1 MAFFTHNGRRLHYF
15 TLGEGAPV
23 LLVHGFT
30 NAGLS
35 WMNQVAALAF
45 NGYQVIVP
53 DLAGHGL
60 SSPVGAVTTV
70 ADLTR
75 DAIALLDHLGVD
87 RVTVC
92 GLSLGGMIAQQA
104 ALDFAGRVDRLVVA
118 NSRATFATPESAA
131 AVQNWIGLF
140 SQPQGPLKR
149 FQATWPVML
158 NETFRQSANGQATFD
173 SWCQLAARAD
183 SVSLI
188 NVALGMR
195 EFDVRA
201 RLAQIR
207 QPVLVIAGEQDK
219 LFAPDIAREVSD
231 GIAGAR
237 LEIIPGASHISSLDS
252 ADRFNRLLLEFL
264 RQD

>member
-1 MAFFTHNGRRLHYF
+1 MPFFTHNNRRLHYV
-15 TLGEGAPV
+15 TLGEGTPV

-35 WMNQVAALAF
+35 WMHQMAALSF
-45 NGYQVIVP
+45 GGYQVIVP

-60 SSPVGAVTTV
+60 SATVGAVTTV

-87 RVTVC
+87 AAAVC

-104 ALDFAGRVDRLVVA
+104 ALDFPDRVQRLVVA
-118 NSRATFATPESAA
+118 NSRATFATPEAAA
-131 AVQNWIGLF
+131 AVESWIGLF
-140 SQPQGPLKR
+140 SQPQGPLTR
-149 FQATWPVML
+149 FKATWPAML
-158 NETFRQSANGQATFD
+158 NEPFRQSVAGVATFE
-173 SWCQLAARAD
+173 SWCRMAARAD
-183 SVSLI
+183 GASLI

-207 QPVLVIAGEQDK
+207 QPTLVIAGEQDK
-219 LFAPDIAREVSD
+219 LFPPEVAREVSD
-231 GIAGAR
+231 GIGDAR
-237 LEIIPGASHISSLDS
+237 LQIVPGASHISSLDS
-252 ADRFNRLLLEFL
+252 ADQFNDLLLRFL
-264 RQD
+264 ER